1 MHPVTD
7 PKDSDEIHQG
17 PAALNADG
25 RLEQRL
31 ERLEPPAT
39 SRPPAE
45 EKLELAERG
54 PKVIEERVET
64 YRTEQRARSSK
75 GGAIKLVIGILVVGV
90 IGLAALLYFKP
101 RLDLPA
107 LDGVREATLLDE
119 LTAGGEAQP
128 IIISSTPTGATI
140 YISGKAV
147 GETPWAGENRWR
159 GETALVL
166 KLPGYRA
173 WQGKLKGG
181 APQTL
186 DIKLEK

>member
-1 MHPVTD
+1 MHAVTD

-31 ERLEPPAT
+31 DRVEPP
-39 SRPPAE
+39 RPPAE
-45 EKLELAERG
+45 EKLELADRG
-54 PKVIEERVET
+54 PRVIQERVEN
-64 YRTEQRARSSK
+64 YRAELRARSSK
-75 GGAIKLVIGILVVGV
+75 GWAIKLVIGVLVVGV
-90 IGLAALLYFKP
+90 IGLAGLLYFKP
-101 RLDLPA
+101 RLDLPS

-140 YISGKAV
+140 YIAGKAV
-147 GETPWAGENRWR
+147 GETPWAGENRWH
-159 GETALVL
+159 GETPLVL